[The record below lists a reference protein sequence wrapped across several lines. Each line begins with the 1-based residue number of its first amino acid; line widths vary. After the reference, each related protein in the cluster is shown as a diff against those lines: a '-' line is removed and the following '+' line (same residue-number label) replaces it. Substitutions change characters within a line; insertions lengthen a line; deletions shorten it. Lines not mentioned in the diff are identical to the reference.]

1 MPEGIRLLAGGLV
14 LTGSRLNRVKCV
26 CKVACLGFGL
36 RWVGGWREVTW
47 EEGEILRLNSCIHFP
62 VNTGKETGSTCAF
75 LPGEV

>member
-36 RWVGGWREVTW
+36 RWVGGWVEGGNVGRRGNLKAKLLHTFPSKYWNGNREY
-47 EEGEILRLNSCIHFP
+47 LCFSAR
-62 VNTGKETGSTCAF
+62 
-75 LPGEV
+75 